1 MTHRLITCAQTVPQ
15 PWRNGGG
22 LTRELLAWPPGDA
35 WRLRISVASIAA
47 DGAFS
52 VFAGVQRWLVVL
64 QGAGIELTID
74 GAVRLQR
81 LADLPLTFAGDA
93 STHCRLLDGP
103 TQDLNLML
111 RGLAGQL
118 QIALPGL
125 VWHPVQSAA
134 AMAGLFS
141 AVAGVCWA
149 DGVAIPVPTLALL
162 WFHTAPQTLRFEP
175 TVTLA
180 GSAQAPHPNSWWISA
195 QQGATA

>member
-22 LTRELLAWPPGDA
+22 LTRELLAWPPGNA

-64 QGAGIELTID
+64 QGAGVELTID
-74 GAVRLQR
+74 GAVHHRR

-103 TQDLNLML
+103 TKDLNLML
-111 RGLAGQL
+111 RGLPGQL

-149 DGVAIPVPTLALL
+149 GDMAIALPAQALL
-162 WFHTAPQTLRFEP
+162 WFDAAPPRLRFVP
-175 TVTLA
+175 SPPLDGAA
-180 GSAQAPHPNSWWISA
+180 GAAAGWWISA
-195 QQGATA
+195 NPASPA